1 MSQRFGSLVVVAC
14 LALACQSSD
23 AKRVEP
29 AGPVESVERGLRVAT
44 TLAPEDLGMDKWVF
58 SDAPPVG
65 EVMVV
70 HWECVVDSPDGRER
84 SVHEFISHTRGA
96 PYEVSIVHVPGR
108 PSAADPNP
116 LWQLKGCGASTGM
129 RGHLRRSR
137 SGRDDL
143 DLEFD
148 VGDGVT
154 CTFRYRLRRE
164 PVEAVRA
171 RYPTLREISDE
182 APWGYSGVLESEDEP
197 QK

>member
-1 MSQRFGSLVVVAC
+1 MLPRLGSLFVVAC

-23 AKRVEP
+23 AKRVET
-29 AGPVESVERGLRVAT
+29 AEPVESVERGLRVAT
-44 TLAPEDLGMDKWVF
+44 TLAPEDLGMHKWVF

-70 HWECVVDSPDGRER
+70 RSECVVNSPDGRER
-84 SVHEFISHTRGA
+84 SVHELISHTRGA
-96 PYEVSIVHVPGR
+96 RDEVSIVYVPGR

-116 LWQLKGCGASTGM
+116 LWQLNGCGASTGM
-129 RGHLRRSR
+129 RGYLRRAR

-171 RYPTLREISDE
+171 RYPALREISDE
-182 APWGYSGVLESEDEP
+182 APWGYSAELESEDEP